1 VGGGWGSAAL
11 LQRIGD
17 SAVRPR
23 LVAEMEKNLDRRG
36 GPESLLMTAAPDK
49 EFIGKTLARIAQERG
64 TSSIEAA
71 LTIIQK

>member
-1 VGGGWGSAAL
+1 M
-11 LQRIGD
+11 
-17 SAVRPR
+17 
-23 LVAEMEKNLDRRG
+23 AEMEKNLDRRG